1 MNILFVHQNF
11 PGQYRHLAPALRAR
25 GHRVVA
31 LGQHANAIEG
41 ADIEVYR
48 YPIPRGQ
55 SATTHPLAREFE
67 AKVIRAEA
75 CARQAQELAADG
87 FVPDLIIAHPGWGEP
102 LYLKDVF
109 PQARIIAQAEFFYR
123 PEGQDWGFDP
133 EFSTP
138 GFAARASLH
147 TKNANLLLAFEA
159 ADRCLSPTQ
168 WQASTHPDWVR
179 AKLNVI
185 HEGIDTDN
193 ICPRPE
199 ASISVP
205 SLGIKLQPGTEVIT
219 FASRN
224 LEPVRGFHR
233 FIRALPEILE
243 RRPKAFAFII
253 GGGGCSYGAKPKTG
267 SYRQQFL
274 EEVQGRIDSKRVI
287 MIDRLPHHAFVN
299 LLQISS
305 CHIYL
310 TYPFVLSWSMLEAMS
325 AGALVVGS
333 RTAPVEEV
341 IVDGHNGYLVDFF
354 DTHALVD
361 RVCQALADPRAQLPL
376 RQAARAT
383 ICERFD
389 LRRCSLPAQINLVES
404 L

>member
-11 PGQYRHLAPALRAR
+11 PGQYRHLAPALCAR

-31 LGQHANAIEG
+31 LGQHADA
-41 ADIEVYR
+41 ADMPEIEVHR
-48 YPIPRGQ
+48 YPINRGQ
-55 SATTHPLAREFE
+55 AAATHPLAREFE
-67 AKVIRAEA
+67 VKVIRAEA
-75 CARQAQELAADG
+75 CALQAQELAADG

-109 PQARIIAQAEFFYR
+109 PKARMLVQAEFFYR

-138 GFAARASLH
+138 GLSARAGLH

-159 ADRCLSPTQ
+159 ADRCVSPTQ
-168 WQASTHPDWVR
+168 WQASTHPEWVR
-179 AKLNVI
+179 SKLSVI
-185 HEGIDTDN
+185 HEGIDTDRV
-193 ICPRPE
+193 CPRPE
-199 ASISVP
+199 ASISIP
-205 SLGIKLQPGTEVIT
+205 SLGLKVGSDREVIT

-243 RRPKAFAFII
+243 RRPNALALIV
-253 GGGGCSYGAKPKTG
+253 GGGGCSYGAKPESG

-287 MIDRLPHHAFVN
+287 LMDKLPHNAFIN
-299 LLQISS
+299 LLQLSR
-305 CHIYL
+305 CHVYL

-354 DTHALVD
+354 DTTALAD
-361 RVCQALADPRAQLPL
+361 RVCHALAEPRAQFPL

-383 ICERFD
+383 VRERFD
-389 LRRCSLPAQINLVES
+389 LQRCTLPALTNLVES